1 VDEPEIVVVVLVE
14 NGGSG
19 SQVAAPIA
27 RKVLDEYL
35 LKTDSLARL

>member
-1 VDEPEIVVVVLVE
+1 VVTGITGTQGDAAFAVLVE

-27 RKVLDEYL
+27 AEFF
-35 LKTDSLARL
+35 TALAAG